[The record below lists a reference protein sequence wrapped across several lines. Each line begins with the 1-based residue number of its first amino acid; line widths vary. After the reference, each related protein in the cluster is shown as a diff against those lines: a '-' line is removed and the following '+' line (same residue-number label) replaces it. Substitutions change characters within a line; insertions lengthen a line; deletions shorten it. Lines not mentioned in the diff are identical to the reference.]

1 MTTIKF
7 NFYNMEDG
15 DSKKDLEENFLGKRI
30 CKATY
35 DGDVLQPIWV
45 RYNTILSYVTNR
57 EFVEC
62 KLGFIL
68 TVGTLFW
75 FCFIVEKI
83 L

>member
-1 MTTIKF
+1 MDAGPSII
-7 NFYNMEDG
+7 
-15 DSKKDLEENFLGKRI
+15 ENEKTKTSNI
-30 CKATY
+30 VSN

-57 EFVEC
+57 EFVER